1 VVTVT
6 MTEFLLARIAEDE
19 AAARAVQPLGY
30 SIDMG
35 GRRNDERWYVAR
47 LRFSGADGAAR
58 AEQDEE
64 ASQLFARHDPAR
76 VLAEC
81 EAKRRIVEGAPRA
94 WDNDLEN
101 HHLLPA
107 GQVILEHLAA
117 VYADHPDYRE
127 EW

>member
-1 VVTVT
+1 

-81 EAKRRIVEGAPRA
+81 EAKRRIVDRYQHGPVGDGE
-94 WDNDLEN
+94 WDAGWDVAMEEAMEFLA
-101 HHLLPA
+101 LP
-107 GQVILEHLAA
+107 
-117 VYADHPDYRE
+117 YANHPDYRE